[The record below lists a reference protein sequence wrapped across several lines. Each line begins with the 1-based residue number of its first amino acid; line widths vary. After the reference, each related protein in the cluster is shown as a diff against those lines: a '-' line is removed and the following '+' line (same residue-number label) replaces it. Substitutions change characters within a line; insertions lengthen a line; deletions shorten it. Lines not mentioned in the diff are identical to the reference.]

1 MDKFK
6 QALRLFLTFFKIG
19 LFTFGGG
26 YAMISLIENE
36 CIEKKKWITNEEF
49 LNCVALAESTPG
61 PIAINSATFIGYK
74 VAGFV
79 GSLFATLGVVLP
91 SFVIIF
97 LISLFFNNLLEIEVI
112 ANAFKGIKVGVSLL
126 IISAGIKMFIKAEK
140 KPIPLI
146 IIFTTIVAMILI
158 DVFSVNFSSIFLI
171 LIGAVVGLTIYAINQ
186 YRDKKLKKEEE
197 PLQQESNLDKKEVNE
212 DEHLS

>member
-1 MDKFK
+1 MEKFK
-6 QALRLFLTFFKIG
+6 QALKLFLTFFKIG

-36 CIEKKKWITNEEF
+36 CIEKKKWITSEEF

-61 PIAINSATFIGYK
+61 PIAINSATYIGYK
-74 VAGFV
+74 VAGFL
-79 GSLFATLGVVLP
+79 GSLFATLGVILP

-97 LISLFFNNLLEIEVI
+97 LISLFFNDLLKIEVI

-126 IISAGIKMFIKAEK
+126 IISAGIKLFIKAEK

-158 DVFSVNFSSIFLI
+158 DVFAINFSSIFLI
-171 LIGAVVGLTIYAINQ
+171 LIGAVVGLIVYCINQ
-186 YRDKKLKKEEE
+186 YKEKQKPIEPIASNEEE
-197 PLQQESNLDKKEVNE
+197 KEVDK